1 MSWIQ
6 YRIVLRLISPMHIGW
21 RKVGNL
27 QQTRKYV
34 TGKVFW
40 ASLTARLTRDMKR
53 GNQNNAYSDI
63 GEELQEC
70 FRFGYFYT
78 ALKKDDVG
86 NIESVEDLIMYYPWE
101 ENFDYMFLDSYVS
114 TAMDHKRGGSKEGTL
129 HEVEFVSPRSRKG
142 QQVYLIGDIWVKEKI
157 SEKIEGWDTSLGYLQ
172 LGGERSYGWGRVE
185 PVFDPV
191 ILCRVN
197 RDVVEREIN
206 RNERVLAH
214 VVACTIQDELS
225 GFIEPLVGWE
235 RDARRG
241 GWTLTDRVELA
252 FVPGSV
258 VACDWMSF
266 VVDRFGLWKA
276 KSKDFL

>member
-40 ASLTARLTRDMKR
+40 ASLTARLTRDTER
-53 GNQNNAYSDI
+53 GNQNNAYAEI
-63 GEELQEC
+63 GAKLQEC

-78 ALKKDDVG
+78 ALKADDVKR
-86 NIESVEDLIMYYPWE
+86 IESVDDLIVHYPWE
-101 ENFDYMFLDSYVS
+101 EPFDYVFLDSYVS
-114 TAMDHKRGGSKEGTL
+114 TAMDHRRGASAEGTL
-129 HEVEFVSPRSRKG
+129 HEVEFISPRSRKG
-142 QQVYLIGDIWVKEKI
+142 QQVYLIGDIWVKDNI
-157 SEKIEGWDTSLGYLQ
+157 SEEIEGWDTSLGYLQ
-172 LGGERSYGWGRVE
+172 LGGERSYGWGRVK

-191 ILCRVN
+191 ILCTVN
-197 RDVVEREIN
+197 RDIVERRIN

-214 VVACTIQDELS
+214 VAASNIQDELS
-225 GFIEPLVGWE
+225 GLIEPLVGWE
-235 RDARRG
+235 RHAGRG
-241 GWTLTDRVELA
+241 GWTLTNHVELA

-258 VACDWMSF
+258 VMCDCVSLI
-266 VVDRFGLWKA
+266 VDRSGIWKVE
-276 KSKDFL
+276 SKDFV

>member
-6 YRIVLRLISPMHIGW
+6 YRSVLRLMSPVHIGL

-34 TGKVFW
+34 TGRVFW

-53 GNQNNAYSDI
+53 GNQNSAYSDI

-86 NIESVEDLIMYYPWE
+86 NIESVDDFIVYYPWE
-101 ENFDYMFLDSYVS
+101 ETFDYLFLDSHVS
-114 TAMDHKRGGSKEGTL
+114 TAMDRKRGASAEGTL
-129 HEVEFVSPRSRKG
+129 HEVEFISPRSRKG
-142 QQVYLIGDIWVKEKI
+142 QQVYLVGDMWVKDSI
-157 SEKIEGWDTSLGYLQ
+157 SEEIEGWDTSLGYLQ
-172 LGGERSYGWGRVE
+172 LGGERSYGWGRVK

-191 ILCRVN
+191 MLCKVN
-197 RDVVEREIN
+197 RDIVEREIN

-214 VVACTIQDELS
+214 VVASTIQDELS
-225 GFIEPLVGWE
+225 GLIEPLVGWE
-235 RDARRG
+235 RDAGRE
-241 GWTLTDRVELA
+241 GWTLQNHVELA
-252 FVPGSV
+252 FVPGSIV
-258 VACDWMSF
+258 TCECMSF
-266 VVDRFGLWKA
+266 VVDRFGIWKVE
-276 KSKDFL
+276 SKGFV